1 LLQLRKLGAVVAE
14 VEVPD
19 AFVLETLRTAQT
31 KASARGTIE
40 RIAS

>member
-1 LLQLRKLGAVVAE
+1 MLQLRKLGAVVAE

-19 AFVLETLRTAQT
+19 AFVLETLTART